1 MLLTVGTV
9 RIFLIDEL
17 VSYEDTPENVQVAQA
32 LFRQWCR
39 SVNPDVTEDELEIA
53 LDDGVMEIGEGCIAI
68 VHST

>member
-1 MLLTVGTV
+1 M
-9 RIFLIDEL
+9 IDEL